1 MENQQQSSGGGGRKP
16 WAAYNL
22 IERGDRTIWS
32 RVGSAFKNHDGSWN
46 IFLDSVPLGGK
57 IQIREVAEDREK
69 RLGEKG
75 QLAASTERVEA

>member
-1 MENQQQSSGGGGRKP
+1 MENQQQSSGGGRKP

-57 IQIREVAEDREK
+57 IQIREVEDREK
-69 RLGEKG
+69 RSGVEKG
-75 QLAASTERVEA
+75 ALAASTEQIET